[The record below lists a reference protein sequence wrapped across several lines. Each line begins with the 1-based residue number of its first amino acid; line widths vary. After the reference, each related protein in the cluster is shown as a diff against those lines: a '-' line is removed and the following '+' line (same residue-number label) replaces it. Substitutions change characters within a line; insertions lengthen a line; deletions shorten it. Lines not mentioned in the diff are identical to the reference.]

1 MKILCISDQIDPL
14 IYSSSAKE
22 RFADI
27 DLVLCAG
34 DLSTDYI
41 DFVVSTL
48 NKPTYFV
55 FGNHNLN
62 DFPYYHKTA
71 EHGGYIMTDR
81 YELNHS
87 HGAVYTGFKTKRE
100 QNLLLAG
107 ASGSIRYNNGQCQYT
122 DRQMFMSLLKMVP
135 SLIRNK
141 MRYGR
146 YLDIF
151 LTHAPPLG
159 IHDKKDPCHTGFKC
173 YLWFLRKFKPKY
185 MIHGHIHLYDI
196 QDQRIT
202 PFDSTIVINAFSHYI
217 LEIPDPVTREKTKK
231 LKKNTKEE

>member
-14 IYSSSAKE
+14 VYSSSAKE

-27 DLVLCAG
+27 DMVLCAG

-62 DFPYYHKTA
+62 DFPYYHRTA
-71 EHGGYIMTDR
+71 EHGGYVMTDR

-87 HGAVYTGFKTKRE
+87 HGAIYTGFKTKRE
-100 QNLLLAG
+100 QTLLLAG
-107 ASGSIRYNNGQCQYT
+107 VSGSIRYNNGQCQYT

-135 SLIRNK
+135 SLIKNK
-141 MRYGR
+141 IRYGR

-173 YLWFLRKFKPKY
+173 YLWFLKTFKPKY
-185 MIHGHIHLYDI
+185 MIHGHIHLYDYH
-196 QDQRIT
+196 DERVT
-202 PFDSTIVINAFSHYI
+202 LFESTTIINAFSHYM
-217 LEIPDPVTREKTKK
+217 LEIPDPEVRVRSKESTQ
-231 LKKNTKEE
+231 NNKEE